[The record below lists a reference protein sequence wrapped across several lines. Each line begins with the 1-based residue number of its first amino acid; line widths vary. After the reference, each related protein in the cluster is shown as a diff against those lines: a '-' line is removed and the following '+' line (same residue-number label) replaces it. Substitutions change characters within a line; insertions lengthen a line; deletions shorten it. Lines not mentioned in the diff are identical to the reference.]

1 MRNVSLVCLSITV
14 LGISACAGTAKQ
26 EAPAKPVTTVVGGQ
40 ATPASAAT
48 VRSATPTAA
57 PIVAPAPPP
66 VVSSPP
72 PVAIASV
79 APVPAPAPAVT
90 NAAQSAPAGKG
101 LVAEPGL
108 YRCELTQT
116 VALKR
121 LIDGGKKIVI
131 GFRGKDYEMTQV
143 HSDTGALRFEN
154 PTAGY
159 TWIMLANSAILLNS
173 KLGQRVANQCKL

>member
-14 LGISACAGTAKQ
+14 LGISACAGTSKQ
-26 EAPAKPVTTVVGGQ
+26 EAPAKPVTTIVGGQ

-48 VRSATPTAA
+48 VRSATPTPA

-72 PVAIASV
+72 PVAIAPV
-79 APVPAPAPAVT
+79 APAPAPAVT
-90 NAAQSAPAGKG
+90 TAAQSAPVGKG

-143 HSDTGALRFEN
+143 QSDTGALRFEN